1 MRDGAPAATSGRE
14 RAYAYLRDEV
24 LSDPA
29 RQGTF
34 LNETEL
40 AASIGVSRTPVREA
54 LLLLV
59 ADGLVEM
66 IPQRGARVP
75 VIGRQQIHDL
85 MQVRAMLE
93 CQSALSTMHADTAP
107 VAAMDE
113 VLAAQESLADGGDER
128 AFIDLDRAFHQS
140 LIDAVGNG
148 LLSATYARLRSRQ
161 IVIGVEALFRSP
173 ERQRQVVAEHRAILA
188 ALAAGDDE
196 AATAAITE
204 HLRVTERVLLGG

>member
-1 MRDGAPAATSGRE
+1 MRQRVTAATSGRE
-14 RAYAYLRDEV
+14 RAYAYLRDEI

-59 ADGLVEM
+59 ADGLIEM

-75 VIGRQQIHDL
+75 VVGRQHIHDL
-85 MQVRAMLE
+85 MQLRSMLE
-93 CQSALSTMHADTAP
+93 CQSALITLRDRTAP
-107 VAAMDE
+107 VGAMDA
-113 VLAAQESLADGGDER
+113 VLAAQEDLADGGDER
-128 AFIDLDRAFHQS
+128 AFIDLDRDFHQA

-148 LLSATYARLRSRQ
+148 LLSASYAKLRSRQ

-188 ALAAGDDE
+188 ALQAGDDA
-196 AATAAITE
+196 AATAAIVE